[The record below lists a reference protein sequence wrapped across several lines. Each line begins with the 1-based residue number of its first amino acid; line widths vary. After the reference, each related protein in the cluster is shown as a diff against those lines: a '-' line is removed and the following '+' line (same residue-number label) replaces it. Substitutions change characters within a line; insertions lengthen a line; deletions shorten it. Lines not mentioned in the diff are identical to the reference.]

1 MGETSVFPSHYFP
14 KGVFFTMGIIRAAIN
29 AVTGGLADSWLEVI
43 EPSPMGNND
52 VLVPGQAVDQRG
64 RSQNKKGG
72 ENLVSNGSIIH
83 VYDKQFMILV
93 DGGKIVDYTA
103 DPGYYKV
110 DNSALPSLFNGQ
122 FGDSIKE
129 SFSRI
134 KYGGISSTSQ
144 RVFFINLAEIKN
156 IKFGT
161 QNPVQYFDNFYESEL
176 FMRLHGTYS
185 IAITDP
191 FKFYMQVIPKEC
203 ITENRKF
210 TFAPPAIQQYNDEF
224 IAELGTAFNNYS
236 ADGFRISHIAS
247 KTKEMAKYMAQALDE
262 DWNQLRG
269 FEVVSVGMQ
278 PPSYSEESQQII
290 NERSKMASQVS
301 YLKDAATQQAFMAKS
316 VGEGISSAGK
326 NAGGAAVGFMGMNMA
341 QNMGAGV
348 MGGYMQNPQY
358 AQPQGGYG
366 QPPQGGYGQP
376 PQGGYGQQPQGG
388 YGQQPPQ
395 APRQGGWTCSCGA
408 VNSGKFCMEC
418 GKPKPEAPQG
428 RFCTNC
434 GAQLAPGAKF
444 CPECGSKQ

>member
-1 MGETSVFPSHYFP
+1 
-14 KGVFFTMGIIRAAIN
+14 MGIIKAAVN
-29 AVTGGLADSWLEVI
+29 AVTGALADSWLEVI
-43 EPSPMGNND
+43 EAAPMGNND
-52 VLVPGQAVDQRG
+52 VIVPGQAVDQKG

-83 VYDKQFMILV
+83 VLDNQFMILV

-103 DPGYYKV
+103 SAGYYKV

-144 RVFFINLAEIKN
+144 RVFFLNLQEIRG

-185 IAITDP
+185 IKITDP
-191 FKFYMQVIPKEC
+191 FKFYMEVIPREV
-203 ITENRKF
+203 ITNNQKF
-210 TFAPPAIQQYNDEF
+210 TFAMPDIQQFNDEF
-224 IAELGTAFNNYS
+224 VAELGTAFNQYS
-236 ADGFRISHIAS
+236 ADGFRVSHIAS
-247 KTKEMAKYMAQALDE
+247 KTKEMGKYMADALDE

-269 FEVVSVGMQ
+269 FQVVSVGMQ
-278 PPSYSEESQQII
+278 PPAYDEESQKIV

-301 YLKDAATQQAFMAKS
+301 YLKDAATQQAYMAKS
-316 VGEGISSAGK
+316 VGEGISNAGK
-326 NAGGAAVGFMGMNMA
+326 NPGGAAIGFMGMNMA

-348 MGGYMQNPQY
+348 MGNYMQNPQY
-358 AQPQGGYG
+358 GNQQQYG
-366 QPPQGGYGQP
+366 QPQQQMPQQ
-376 PQGGYGQQPQGG
+376 QQPQ
-388 YGQQPPQ
+388 QQVAPQ
-395 APRQGGWTCSCGA
+395 QAAPAQGGWTCECGA
-408 VNSGKFCMEC
+408 ANQGKFCSEC
-418 GKPKPEAPQG
+418 GKPKPEAPKK

-434 GAQLAPGAKF
+434 GAEISPTTKF
-444 CPECGSKQ
+444 CPECGTKAE

>member
-1 MGETSVFPSHYFP
+1 
-14 KGVFFTMGIIRAAIN
+14 MGIIRAAIN
-29 AVTGGLADSWLEVI
+29 TVGGALADSWLEVI

-144 RVFFINLAEIKN
+144 RVFFLNLAEIKN

-185 IAITDP
+185 IKITDP
-191 FKFYMQVIPKEC
+191 FKFYMEVIPKEC
-203 ITENRKF
+203 ITGNRKF
-210 TFAPPAIQQYNDEF
+210 TFAPPDIQQYNDEF
-224 IAELGTAFNNYS
+224 ISELGTAFNNYS

-247 KTKEMAKYMAQALDE
+247 KTKEMGKYMAQALDE

-301 YLKDAATQQAFMAKS
+301 YLKDAANQQAFMAKS
-316 VGEGISSAGK
+316 VGEGISGAGS
-326 NAGGAAVGFMGMNMA
+326 NPGGAAIGFMGMNMA

-348 MGGYMQNPQY
+348 MGSYMQQPQY
-358 AQPQGGYG
+358 AQPQQGGYPQQPQQGYG
-366 QPPQGGYGQP
+366 QPQQGYGQ
-376 PQGGYGQQPQGG
+376 
-388 YGQQPPQ
+388 QQPPQ
-395 APRQGGWTCSCGA
+395 APQQGGWTCSCGA
-408 VNSGKFCMEC
+408 VNTGKFCMEC
-418 GKPKPEAPQG
+418 GKPKPEAPKG

-444 CPECGSKQ
+444 CPECGAKQ

>member
-1 MGETSVFPSHYFP
+1 
-14 KGVFFTMGIIRAAIN
+14 MGIIRAAIN

-144 RVFFINLAEIKN
+144 RVFFLNLAEIKN

-185 IAITDP
+185 IKITDP
-191 FKFYMQVIPKEC
+191 FKFYMEVIPKEC
-203 ITENRKF
+203 ITGNRKF
-210 TFAPPAIQQYNDEF
+210 TFAPPDIQQYNDEF
-224 IAELGTAFNNYS
+224 ISELGTAFNNYS

-247 KTKEMAKYMAQALDE
+247 KTKEMGKYMAQALDE

-301 YLKDAATQQAFMAKS
+301 YLKDAANQQAFMAKS

-341 QNMGAGV
+341 HNMGVGV

-358 AQPQGGYG
+358 AQPQQGYG
-366 QPPQGGYGQP
+366 QPQQGYGQ
-376 PQGGYGQQPQGG
+376 
-388 YGQQPPQ
+388 QQPPQ
-395 APRQGGWTCSCGA
+395 APQQGGWTCSCGA

-418 GKPKPEAPQG
+418 GKPKPEAPKG

-444 CPECGSKQ
+444 CPECGAKQ

>member
-1 MGETSVFPSHYFP
+1 
-14 KGVFFTMGIIRAAIN
+14 MGIIRAAIN

-144 RVFFINLAEIKN
+144 RVFFLNLAEIKN

-185 IAITDP
+185 IKITDP
-191 FKFYMQVIPKEC
+191 FKFYMEVIPKEC
-203 ITENRKF
+203 ITGNRKF
-210 TFAPPAIQQYNDEF
+210 TFAPPDIQQYNDEF
-224 IAELGTAFNNYS
+224 ISELGTAFNNYS

-247 KTKEMAKYMAQALDE
+247 KTKEMGKYMAQALDE

-278 PPSYSEESQQII
+278 TPSYSEESQQII

-301 YLKDAATQQAFMAKS
+301 YLKDAANQQAFMAKS

-358 AQPQGGYG
+358 AQPQQGYG
-366 QPPQGGYGQP
+366 QPQQGYGQ
-376 PQGGYGQQPQGG
+376 
-388 YGQQPPQ
+388 QQPPQ
-395 APRQGGWTCSCGA
+395 APQQGGWTCSCGA
-408 VNSGKFCMEC
+408 VNTGKFCMEC
-418 GKPKPEAPQG
+418 GKPKPEAPKG

-444 CPECGSKQ
+444 CPECGAKQ

>member
-1 MGETSVFPSHYFP
+1 
-14 KGVFFTMGIIRAAIN
+14 MGIIRAAIN

-144 RVFFINLAEIKN
+144 RVFFLNLAEIKN

-185 IAITDP
+185 IKITDP
-191 FKFYMQVIPKEC
+191 FKFYMEVIPKEC
-203 ITENRKF
+203 ITGNRKF
-210 TFAPPAIQQYNDEF
+210 TFAPPDIQQYNDEF
-224 IAELGTAFNNYS
+224 ISELGTAFNNYS
-236 ADGFRISHIAS
+236 ADGFRISPIAS
-247 KTKEMAKYMAQALDE
+247 KTK
-262 DWNQLRG
+262 
-269 FEVVSVGMQ
+269 
-278 PPSYSEESQQII
+278 
-290 NERSKMASQVS
+290 
-301 YLKDAATQQAFMAKS
+301 
-316 VGEGISSAGK
+316 
-326 NAGGAAVGFMGMNMA
+326 
-341 QNMGAGV
+341 
-348 MGGYMQNPQY
+348 
-358 AQPQGGYG
+358 
-366 QPPQGGYGQP
+366 
-376 PQGGYGQQPQGG
+376 
-388 YGQQPPQ
+388 
-395 APRQGGWTCSCGA
+395 
-408 VNSGKFCMEC
+408 
-418 GKPKPEAPQG
+418 
-428 RFCTNC
+428 
-434 GAQLAPGAKF
+434 
-444 CPECGSKQ
+444 

>member
-1 MGETSVFPSHYFP
+1 
-14 KGVFFTMGIIRAAIN
+14 MGIIRAAIN

-52 VLVPGQAVDQRG
+52 VIVPGQAVDQRG

-144 RVFFINLAEIKN
+144 RVFFLNLAEIKN

-185 IAITDP
+185 IKITDP
-191 FKFYMQVIPKEC
+191 FKFYMEVIPKEC
-203 ITENRKF
+203 ITGNRKF
-210 TFAPPAIQQYNDEF
+210 TFAPPDIQQYNDEF
-224 IAELGTAFNNYS
+224 ISELGTAFNNYS

-247 KTKEMAKYMAQALDE
+247 KTKEMGKYMAQALDE

-301 YLKDAATQQAFMAKS
+301 YLKDAANQQAFMAKS

-358 AQPQGGYG
+358 AQPQQGYG
-366 QPPQGGYGQP
+366 QPQQGYGQ
-376 PQGGYGQQPQGG
+376 
-388 YGQQPPQ
+388 QQPPQ
-395 APRQGGWTCSCGA
+395 APQQGGWTCSCGA
-408 VNSGKFCMEC
+408 VNTGKFCMEC
-418 GKPKPEAPQG
+418 GKPKPEAPKG

-444 CPECGSKQ
+444 CPECGAKQ

>member
-1 MGETSVFPSHYFP
+1 
-14 KGVFFTMGIIRAAIN
+14 MGIIRATIN

-144 RVFFINLAEIKN
+144 RVFFLNLAEIKN

-185 IAITDP
+185 IKITDP
-191 FKFYMQVIPKEC
+191 FKFYMEVIPKEC
-203 ITENRKF
+203 ITGNRKF
-210 TFAPPAIQQYNDEF
+210 TFAPPDIQQYNDEF
-224 IAELGTAFNNYS
+224 ISELGTAFNNYS

-247 KTKEMAKYMAQALDE
+247 KTKEMGKYMAQALDE

-301 YLKDAATQQAFMAKS
+301 YLKDAANQQAFMAKS

-358 AQPQGGYG
+358 AQPQQGYG
-366 QPPQGGYGQP
+366 QPQQGYGQ
-376 PQGGYGQQPQGG
+376 
-388 YGQQPPQ
+388 QQPPQ
-395 APRQGGWTCSCGA
+395 APQQGGWTCSCGA
-408 VNSGKFCMEC
+408 VNTGKFCMEC
-418 GKPKPEAPQG
+418 GKPKPEAPKG

-444 CPECGSKQ
+444 CPECGAKQ

>member
-1 MGETSVFPSHYFP
+1 
-14 KGVFFTMGIIRAAIN
+14 MGIIRAAIN

-185 IAITDP
+185 IKITDP
-191 FKFYMQVIPKEC
+191 FKFYMEVIPKEC
-203 ITENRKF
+203 ITGNRKF
-210 TFAPPAIQQYNDEF
+210 TFAPPDIQQYNDEF
-224 IAELGTAFNNYS
+224 ISELGTAFNNYS

-247 KTKEMAKYMAQALDE
+247 KTKEMGKYMAQALDE

-301 YLKDAATQQAFMAKS
+301 YLKDAANQQAFMAKS

-358 AQPQGGYG
+358 AQPQQGYG
-366 QPPQGGYGQP
+366 QPQQGYGQ
-376 PQGGYGQQPQGG
+376 
-388 YGQQPPQ
+388 QQPPQ
-395 APRQGGWTCSCGA
+395 APQQGGWTCSCGA
-408 VNSGKFCMEC
+408 VNTGKFCMEC
-418 GKPKPEAPQG
+418 GKPKPEAPKG

-444 CPECGSKQ
+444 CPECGAKQ

>member
-1 MGETSVFPSHYFP
+1 
-14 KGVFFTMGIIRAAIN
+14 MGIIRAAIN

-72 ENLVSNGSIIH
+72 ENLVSNGSH

-93 DGGKIVDYTA
+93 DGSKIVDYTA

-144 RVFFINLAEIKN
+144 RVFFLNLAEIKN

-185 IAITDP
+185 IKITDP
-191 FKFYMQVIPKEC
+191 FKFYMEVIPKEC
-203 ITENRKF
+203 ITGNRKF
-210 TFAPPAIQQYNDEF
+210 TFAPPDIQQYNDEF
-224 IAELGTAFNNYS
+224 ISELGTAFNNYS

-247 KTKEMAKYMAQALDE
+247 KTKEMGKYMAQALDE

-301 YLKDAATQQAFMAKS
+301 YLKDAANQQAFMAKS

-358 AQPQGGYG
+358 AQPQQGYG
-366 QPPQGGYGQP
+366 QPQQGYGQ
-376 PQGGYGQQPQGG
+376 
-388 YGQQPPQ
+388 QQPPQ
-395 APRQGGWTCSCGA
+395 APQQGGWTCSCGA
-408 VNSGKFCMEC
+408 VNTGKFCMEC
-418 GKPKPEAPQG
+418 GKPKPEAPKG

-444 CPECGSKQ
+444 CPECGAKQ